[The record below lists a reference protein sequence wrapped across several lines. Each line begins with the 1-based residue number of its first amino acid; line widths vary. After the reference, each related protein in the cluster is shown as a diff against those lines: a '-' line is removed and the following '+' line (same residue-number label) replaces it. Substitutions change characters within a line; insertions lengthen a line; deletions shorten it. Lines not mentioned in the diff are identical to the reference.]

1 MIALEIGYDQA
12 EAVETMLGDNEFI
25 DIKTHNDLSGV
36 ARFPIAKL
44 PGSPPPTD
52 QAEDSEESKDSEE
65 LQADTNQQSH
75 SADYS

>member
-44 PGSPPPTD
+44 PGSPPPID
-52 QAEDSEESKDSEE
+52 QAEESEE
-65 LQADTNQQSH
+65 LPTDTNQQSH